1 MKLRE
6 QEERKKKNRENQDVS
21 RVSWRSCTALP
32 VSDEPRLEINDR
44 QNPMS

>member
-6 QEERKKKNRENQDVS
+6 QKERKENRENQDES